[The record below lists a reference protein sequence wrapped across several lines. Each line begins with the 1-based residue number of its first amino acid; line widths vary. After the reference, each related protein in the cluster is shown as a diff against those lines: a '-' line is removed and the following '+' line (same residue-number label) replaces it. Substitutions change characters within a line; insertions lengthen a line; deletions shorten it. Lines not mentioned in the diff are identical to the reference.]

1 MRPEK
6 LVLSAFGPY
15 AGETV
20 IDLSKLGTSGLYL
33 ITGDTGAGKTTI
45 FDGIMYALYGRT
57 SGDDR
62 SGAMMRSRY
71 SSPDTAT
78 YAELFFQYRGKHYRV
93 RRNPGYMRPKKRGTG
108 MVEEKADAQLELPDG
123 TVIAGISNVNRE
135 IQGIIGLDDRQFAGI
150 AMIPQGE
157 FRKLL
162 YASTDERIKIFRQLF
177 HTELF
182 SDFQRELKNR
192 EMKLRRENEDLH
204 TRIRQIADG
213 ADKRVLELPADPGC
227 EGGKDGGAA
236 DAAADIEPS
245 ETETAAAET
254 SEAAAAEA
262 VETIEK
268 AAAGDAPLEDMLS
281 AMDVLIE
288 ANEKNSEELTK
299 AKKKLDGE
307 ISELD
312 LVIEKGRRRDEHV
325 REREQALKDIEKWKA
340 SLETAEGIRQE
351 CQKKVK
357 DAADL
362 DRRAALMQDS
372 LGDYEK
378 LDELRSRIKRL
389 KSWGDEL
396 AVESEKLKEEEQKVA
411 AGIQRGQEREAAV
424 QGCEGRLS
432 EAFNAGTVLKK
443 EIQDLQ
449 QTVDSAEKVR
459 DLLEKRKLAVGRF
472 GKAQSAEKEGDR
484 RYEELYHG
492 FLESQAGIMAGELEE
507 GRPCPVCGSV
517 EHPAP
522 AVSKDG
528 GPEKADVEAARK
540 DLEGLRKALDRS
552 SREAAQVGGE
562 LSAAASDLNNRA
574 GALGLEAAVD
584 ISVPTSVGA
593 LVDEASE
600 IIKKK
605 KEEKDERAREF
616 RAAKAQVDELKELRD
631 SLPKL
636 RKKEADIRNS
646 IAGNQAESVK
656 NETEMKAAQDSAGQL
671 SGKLE
676 YPGKAEAEK
685 EIRRIQDLQGQL
697 RKAAEDADRRS
708 RDAEGEL
715 RKAEARL
722 GMLERALAD
731 LPAVDTEKE
740 TGRRQVLAARREWLD
755 GLAADLAGLVRGMA
769 SARRNSEQLIREE
782 SRNREQWKDV
792 KDLSD
797 TFSGS
802 VTGRDK
808 IQLETYVQMHYF
820 DRIIAR
826 ANTRFMVMSS
836 GQYEMKRRAAASDRK
851 SQAGLELDIID
862 HYNGTEREVN
872 TLSGGES
879 FMASLSLALGM
890 ADEIQASAG
899 GVQLDTM
906 FVDEGFGTL
915 SPEFLDH
922 AIQALGGL
930 AQGDRLVGI
939 ISHVAELRNRID
951 KQVIITKTPSQGSV
965 VNIIS

>member
-20 IDLSKLGTSGLYL
+20 IDLGKLGTSGLYL

-123 TVIAGISNVNRE
+123 TVVAGISNVNRE
-135 IQGIIGLDDRQFAGI
+135 IQSIIGLDDRQFAGI

-192 EMKLRRENEDLH
+192 ETKLRRENEDLH

-213 ADKRVLELPADPGC
+213 ADKRVIEIPAEPGC

-236 DAAADIEPS
+236 DDAADVELD

-254 SEAAAAEA
+254 HEADAAEA

-268 AAAGDAPLEDMLS
+268 AAAGDAPLEDMLT
-281 AMDVLIE
+281 AMDVLIG
-288 ANEKNSEELTK
+288 ANEKNSDELTE
-299 AKKKLDGE
+299 ARKKLDGE

-312 LVIEKGRRRDEHV
+312 LVIEKGRRRDEQV
-325 REREQALKDIEKWKA
+325 REKEQALKDIEKWKA

-351 CQKKVK
+351 CQKKVR

-362 DRRAALMQDS
+362 DRRAALLQDS
-372 LGDYEK
+372 FGDYEK
-378 LDELRSRIKRL
+378 LDGLRSRIKSL
-389 KSWGDEL
+389 KSRGDEL
-396 AVESEKLKEEEQKVA
+396 DGEAEKLKEEEKKIA
-411 AGIQRGQEREAAV
+411 ARILRGQDREAAV

-432 EAFNAGTVLKK
+432 EAFNAGTMLKK

-449 QTVDSAEKVR
+449 QAVDSAEKVG
-459 DLLEKRKLAVGRF
+459 DLMEKRRLAVGRF
-472 GKAQSAEKEGDR
+472 GRAQSAEKEGDR

-522 AVSKDG
+522 AVRKEG

-540 DLEGLRKALDRS
+540 DLETLRKALDQC

-574 GALGLEAAVD
+574 GGLGLGAVD
-584 ISVPTSVGA
+584 ISVPGSVD
-593 LVDEASE
+593 LLKKNASE
-600 IIKKK
+600 IIEKKK
-605 KEEKDERAREF
+605 AEKDDKARDF
-616 RAAKAQVDELKELRD
+616 KIAKGQVDELKELRD
-631 SLPKL
+631 TLPKL
-636 RKKEADIRNS
+636 REKQADIRNS
-646 IAGNQAESVK
+646 IARNQAESVK
-656 NETEMKAAQDSAGQL
+656 NETEMKGAQDSAEQL
-671 SGKLE
+671 AGKLE
-676 YPGKAEAEK
+676 FPGKAEAEK
-685 EIRRIQDLQGQL
+685 EIKRIQDLQSQL
-697 RKAAEDADRRS
+697 RKAAEDADKRS

-722 GMLERALAD
+722 GMLERALAR
-731 LPAVDTEKE
+731 LPVVDTEKE
-740 TGRRQVLAARREWLD
+740 TGRRQVLAARRERLD
-755 GLAADLAGLVRGMA
+755 GLAADLAGLVRGLA

-782 SRNREQWKDV
+782 SRNREQWKEV

-836 GQYEMKRRAAASDRK
+836 GRYELKRRVSASDRK

-915 SPEFLDH
+915 SPDFLDH

-930 AQGDRLVGI
+930 AQGNRLVGI

>member
-20 IDLSKLGTSGLYL
+20 IDLGKLGTSGLYL

-123 TVIAGISNVNRE
+123 TVVAGISNVNRE
-135 IQGIIGLDDRQFAGI
+135 IQSIIGLDDRQFAGI

-213 ADKRVLELPADPGC
+213 ADKRVIEIPAEPGC
-227 EGGKDGGAA
+227 ESGKDGGAA
-236 DAAADIEPS
+236 DDTADVELD
-245 ETETAAAET
+245 ETETAAAVT
-254 SEAAAAEA
+254 HEADAAEA

-268 AAAGDAPLEDMLS
+268 AAAGDAPLEDMLT
-281 AMDVLIE
+281 AMDVLIG
-288 ANEKNSEELTK
+288 ANEKNSDELTE
-299 AKKKLDGE
+299 ARKKLDSE

-312 LVIEKGRRRDEHV
+312 LVIEKGHRRDEQV
-325 REREQALKDIEKWKA
+325 REKEQALKDIEKWKA

-351 CQKKVK
+351 CQKKVR

-362 DRRAALMQDS
+362 DRRAALLQDS
-372 LGDYEK
+372 FGDYEK
-378 LDELRSRIKRL
+378 LDGLRSRIKRL
-389 KSWGDEL
+389 KSRCDEL
-396 AVESEKLKEEEQKVA
+396 DGEAEKLKEEEKKIA
-411 AGIQRGQEREAAV
+411 ARILRGQDREAAV

-432 EAFNAGTVLKK
+432 EAFNAGTMLKK
-443 EIQDLQ
+443 EIHDLQ
-449 QTVDSAEKVR
+449 QAVDSAEKVG
-459 DLLEKRKLAVGRF
+459 DLMEKRRLAVGRF
-472 GKAQSAEKEGDR
+472 GRAQSAEKEGDR

-522 AVSKDG
+522 AVRKEG

-540 DLEGLRKALDRS
+540 DLETLRKALDQC

-574 GALGLEAAVD
+574 GGLGLGAVD
-584 ISVPTSVGA
+584 ISVPGSVD
-593 LVDEASE
+593 LLIKNASE
-600 IIKKK
+600 IIEKKK
-605 KEEKDERAREF
+605 AEKDDKARDF
-616 RAAKAQVDELKELRD
+616 KIAKGQVDELKELRD
-631 SLPKL
+631 TLPKL
-636 RKKEADIRNS
+636 REKQADIRNS
-646 IAGNQAESVK
+646 IARNQAESVK
-656 NETEMKAAQDSAGQL
+656 NDTEMKGAQDSAEQL
-671 SGKLE
+671 AGKLE
-676 YPGKAEAEK
+676 FPGKAEAEK
-685 EIRRIQDLQGQL
+685 EIKRIQDLQSQL
-697 RKAAEDADRRS
+697 RKAVEDADKRS

-722 GMLERALAD
+722 GMLEGALAR
-731 LPAVDTEKE
+731 LPVVDTEKE
-740 TGRRQVLAARREWLD
+740 TGRRQVLAARRERLD
-755 GLAADLAGLVRGMA
+755 GLAADLAGLVRGLA

-782 SRNREQWKDV
+782 SRNREQWKEV

-820 DRIIAR
+820 DRIISR

-836 GQYEMKRRAAASDRK
+836 GQYELKRRASASDRK

-915 SPEFLDH
+915 SPDFLDH

-930 AQGDRLVGI
+930 AQGNRLVGI

>member
-93 RRNPGYMRPKKRGTG
+93 RRNPGYMRPKKRGMG

-123 TVIAGISNVNRE
+123 TVVAGISNVNRE
-135 IQGIIGLDDRQFAGI
+135 IQSIIGLDDRQFSGI

-204 TRIRQIADG
+204 TRIRQIGDG
-213 ADKRVLELPADPGC
+213 ADKRVIGIPAEPGC
-227 EGGKDGGAA
+227 EGGKDGGTA
-236 DAAADIEPS
+236 DAAADVGPD
-245 ETETAAAET
+245 ETEAAEAET
-254 SEAAAAEA
+254 YEADTAEA
-262 VETIEK
+262 VEAIEK
-268 AAAGDAPLEDMLS
+268 AAAGDAPLEDMLT
-281 AMDVLIE
+281 AMDVLIW
-288 ANEKNSEELTK
+288 ANEKNSDELTE
-299 AKKKLDGE
+299 ARKKMDGE

-312 LVIEKGRRRDEHV
+312 LVIEKGRRRDEQV
-325 REREQALKDIEKWKA
+325 REKEQALKDIEKWQA
-340 SLETAEGIRQE
+340 SLETAEGIRKE

-362 DRRAALMQDS
+362 DRRAALLQDS

-378 LDELRSRIKRL
+378 LDGLRSRIKRL
-389 KSWGDEL
+389 KSRGDEL
-396 AVESEKLKEEEQKVA
+396 AGESEKLKAEEKKA
-411 AGIQRGQEREAAV
+411 AARILRGQEREAAV

-432 EAFNAGTVLKK
+432 EALNAGTMLKK
-443 EIQDLQ
+443 EIQELQ
-449 QTVDSAEKVR
+449 QAVDSAGKVG
-459 DLLEKRKLAVGRF
+459 DLLEKRRLAVGRF
-472 GKAQSAEKEGDR
+472 GRAQSAEKEGDR
-484 RYEELYHG
+484 RYEKLYHG
-492 FLESQAGIMAGELEE
+492 FFESQAGIMAGELEE
-507 GRPCPVCGSV
+507 GRPCPVCGAV

-522 AVSKDG
+522 AVRKEG

-540 DLEGLRKALDRS
+540 DLEGLRKALDRC

-562 LSAAASDLNNRA
+562 LSAAASELNNKA

-584 ISVPTSVGA
+584 ISVPASVEA
-593 LVDEASE
+593 VISEASE
-600 IIKKK
+600 IINK
-605 KEEKDERAREF
+605 KEEEKVERVREYK
-616 RAAKAQVDELKELRD
+616 AAKAQVDELEKLRD
-631 SLPKL
+631 ILPKL
-636 RKKEADIRNS
+636 REKEADIRNS
-646 IAGNQAESVK
+646 IAGNRAESVK
-656 NETEMKAAQDSAGQL
+656 NETEMKGAQDSAEQL
-671 SGKLE
+671 AGKLE
-676 YPGKAEAEK
+676 YSGKAEAEK
-685 EIRRIQDLQGQL
+685 EIRRIQDLQSQL
-697 RKAAEDADRRS
+697 RKAAEDADKRS

-722 GMLERALAD
+722 GMLERALAR
-731 LPAVDTEKE
+731 LPVVDTDKE
-740 TGRRQVLAARREWLD
+740 TGRRQVLAARRERLE
-755 GLAADLAGLVRGMA
+755 GLAANLAGLVRGLA
-769 SARRNSEQLIREE
+769 SARRNSEKLIREE
-782 SRNREQWKDV
+782 SRNREQWKEV

-836 GQYEMKRRAAASDRK
+836 GQYELKRRAAASDRK

-930 AQGDRLVGI
+930 AQGNRLVGI

-951 KQVIITKTPSQGSV
+951 KQVVITKTPSQGSV

>member
-123 TVIAGISNVNRE
+123 TVISGISNVNRE
-135 IQGIIGLDDRQFAGI
+135 IQSIIGLDDRQFAGI

-204 TRIRQIADG
+204 TRLRQIADG
-213 ADKRVLELPADPGC
+213 ADKRVLELPADPGR

-288 ANEKNSEELTK
+288 ANEKNSKELTK

-307 ISELD
+307 ISDLD
-312 LVIEKGRRRDEHV
+312 LIIEKGRRRDGQV
-325 REREQALKDIEKWKA
+325 REREQALKDIEKCKT

-362 DRRAALMQDS
+362 DRRAALLQDS

-389 KSWGDEL
+389 KSRGDEL

-411 AGIQRGQEREAAV
+411 AGIQRGQKRETAV

-432 EAFNAGTVLKK
+432 EAFNAGTMLKK

-472 GKAQSAEKEGDR
+472 GMAQSAEKEGDR

-492 FLESQAGIMAGELEE
+492 FLESQAGIMAGELEK

-522 AVSKDG
+522 AVSKEG

-584 ISVPTSVGA
+584 ISVPASVGA

-631 SLPKL
+631 TLPKL
-636 RKKEADIRNS
+636 REKEADIRNT

-685 EIRRIQDLQGQL
+685 EIRRIQDLQNQL
-697 RKAAEDADRRS
+697 RKAAEDADKRS

-731 LPAVDTEKE
+731 LPVVDTEKE
-740 TGRRQVLAARREWLD
+740 TGRRQVLAARRERLD
-755 GLAADLAGLVRGMA
+755 GLAADLAGLIRGLA

>member
-123 TVIAGISNVNRE
+123 TVVAGISNVNRE

-204 TRIRQIADG
+204 TRLRQIADG

-236 DAAADIEPS
+236 DAAADIESS

-268 AAAGDAPLEDMLS
+268 AAAGDAPLEDMIS

-288 ANEKNSEELTK
+288 ANEKNSEELAK

-312 LVIEKGRRRDEHV
+312 LIIEKGRRRDGQV
-325 REREQALKDIEKWKA
+325 REREQALKDIEKWKT
-340 SLETAEGIRQE
+340 SLEAAEGLRKE

-362 DRRAALMQDS
+362 DRRAALLQDS

-389 KSWGDEL
+389 KSRGDEL

-432 EAFNAGTVLKK
+432 EAFNAGTMLKK
-443 EIQDLQ
+443 EVQDLQ

-522 AVSKDG
+522 AVNKEG

-584 ISVPTSVGA
+584 ISVPASIGA

-636 RKKEADIRNS
+636 RKKEADIRNT

-676 YPGKAEAEK
+676 YHGKAEAEK

-697 RKAAEDADRRS
+697 RKAAEDADKRS

-755 GLAADLAGLVRGMA
+755 GLAADLAGLVRGLA

>member
-20 IDLSKLGTSGLYL
+20 IDLGKLGTSGLYL

-123 TVIAGISNVNRE
+123 TVVAGISNVNRE
-135 IQGIIGLDDRQFAGI
+135 IQSIIGLDDRQFAGI

-213 ADKRVLELPADPGC
+213 ADKRVIEIPAEPGC
-227 EGGKDGGAA
+227 ESGKDGGAA
-236 DAAADIEPS
+236 DDAADVELD
-245 ETETAAAET
+245 ETETAAAVT
-254 SEAAAAEA
+254 HEADAAEA

-268 AAAGDAPLEDMLS
+268 AAAGDAPLEDMLT
-281 AMDVLIE
+281 AMDVLIG
-288 ANEKNSEELTK
+288 ANEKNSDELTE
-299 AKKKLDGE
+299 ARKKLDGE

-312 LVIEKGRRRDEHV
+312 LVIEKGRRRDEQI
-325 REREQALKDIEKWKA
+325 REKEQALKDIEKWKA

-351 CQKKVK
+351 CQKKVR

-362 DRRAALMQDS
+362 DRRAALLQDS
-372 LGDYEK
+372 FGDYEK
-378 LDELRSRIKRL
+378 LDGLRSSIKSL
-389 KSWGDEL
+389 KSRGDEL
-396 AVESEKLKEEEQKVA
+396 DGEAEKLKEEEKKIA
-411 AGIQRGQEREAAV
+411 ARILRGQDREAAV

-432 EAFNAGTVLKK
+432 EAFNAGTMLKK

-449 QTVDSAEKVR
+449 QAVDSAENVG
-459 DLLEKRKLAVGRF
+459 DLMEKRRLAVGRF
-472 GKAQSAEKEGDR
+472 GRAQSAEKEGDR

-522 AVSKDG
+522 AVRKEG

-540 DLEGLRKALDRS
+540 DLETLRKALDQC

-562 LSAAASDLNNRA
+562 LSAAASELNNRA
-574 GALGLEAAVD
+574 GGLGLGAVD
-584 ISVPTSVGA
+584 ISLPGSVD
-593 LVDEASE
+593 LLIKNASE
-600 IIKKK
+600 IIEKKK
-605 KEEKDERAREF
+605 AEKDDKARDF
-616 RAAKAQVDELKELRD
+616 KIAKGQVDELKELRD
-631 SLPKL
+631 TLPKL
-636 RKKEADIRNS
+636 REKQADIRNS
-646 IAGNQAESVK
+646 IARNQAESVK
-656 NETEMKAAQDSAGQL
+656 NETEMKGAQDSAEQL
-671 SGKLE
+671 AGKLE
-676 YPGKAEAEK
+676 FPGKAEAEK
-685 EIRRIQDLQGQL
+685 EIKRIQDLQSQL
-697 RKAAEDADRRS
+697 RKAAEDADKRS
-708 RDAEGEL
+708 RGAEGEL

-722 GMLERALAD
+722 GMLEGALAR
-731 LPAVDTEKE
+731 LPVVDTEKE
-740 TGRRQVLAARREWLD
+740 TGRRQVLAARRERLD
-755 GLAADLAGLVRGMA
+755 GLAADLAGLVRGLA
-769 SARRNSEQLIREE
+769 SARRNSEQLICEE
-782 SRNREQWKDV
+782 SRNREQWKEV

-836 GQYEMKRRAAASDRK
+836 GQYELKRRASASDRK

-899 GVQLDTM
+899 GVRLDTM

-915 SPEFLDH
+915 SPDFLDH

-930 AQGDRLVGI
+930 AQGNRLVGI

>member
-20 IDLSKLGTSGLYL
+20 IDLGKLGTSGLYL

-123 TVIAGISNVNRE
+123 TVVAGISNVNRE
-135 IQGIIGLDDRQFAGI
+135 IQSIIGLDDRQFAGI

-213 ADKRVLELPADPGC
+213 ADKRVIEIPAEPGC
-227 EGGKDGGAA
+227 ESGKDGGAA
-236 DAAADIEPS
+236 DDTADVELD
-245 ETETAAAET
+245 ETETAAAVT
-254 SEAAAAEA
+254 HEADAAEA

-268 AAAGDAPLEDMLS
+268 AAAGDAPLEDMLT
-281 AMDVLIE
+281 AMDVLIG
-288 ANEKNSEELTK
+288 ANEKNSDELTE
-299 AKKKLDGE
+299 ARKKLDGE

-312 LVIEKGRRRDEHV
+312 LVIEKGRRWDEQI
-325 REREQALKDIEKWKA
+325 REKEQALKDIEKWKA

-351 CQKKVK
+351 CQKKVR

-362 DRRAALMQDS
+362 DRRAALLQDS
-372 LGDYEK
+372 FGDYEK
-378 LDELRSRIKRL
+378 LDGLRSSIKSL
-389 KSWGDEL
+389 KSRGDEL
-396 AVESEKLKEEEQKVA
+396 DGEAENLKEEEKKIA
-411 AGIQRGQEREAAV
+411 ARILRGQDREAAV

-432 EAFNAGTVLKK
+432 EAFNAGTMLKK

-449 QTVDSAEKVR
+449 QAVDSAEKVG
-459 DLLEKRKLAVGRF
+459 DLMEKRRLAVGRF
-472 GKAQSAEKEGDR
+472 GRAQSAEKEGDR

-522 AVSKDG
+522 AVRKEG

-540 DLEGLRKALDRS
+540 DLETLRKALDQC

-574 GALGLEAAVD
+574 GGLGLGAVD
-584 ISVPTSVGA
+584 ISVPGSVD
-593 LVDEASE
+593 LLIKNASE
-600 IIKKK
+600 IIEKKK
-605 KEEKDERAREF
+605 AEKDDKTRDF
-616 RAAKAQVDELKELRD
+616 KIAKGQVDELKELRD
-631 SLPKL
+631 TLPKL
-636 RKKEADIRNS
+636 REKQADIRNS
-646 IAGNQAESVK
+646 IARNQAESVK
-656 NETEMKAAQDSAGQL
+656 NETEMKGAQDSAEQL
-671 SGKLE
+671 AGKLE
-676 YPGKAEAEK
+676 FPGKAEAEK
-685 EIRRIQDLQGQL
+685 EIKRIQDLQSQL
-697 RKAAEDADRRS
+697 RKAAEDADKRS

-722 GMLERALAD
+722 GMLEGALAR
-731 LPAVDTEKE
+731 LPVVDTEKE
-740 TGRRQVLAARREWLD
+740 TGRRQVLAARRERLD
-755 GLAADLAGLVRGMA
+755 GLAADLAGLVRGLA

-782 SRNREQWKDV
+782 SRNREQWKEV

-820 DRIIAR
+820 DRIISR

-836 GQYEMKRRAAASDRK
+836 GQYELKRRASASDRK

-915 SPEFLDH
+915 SPDFLDH

-930 AQGDRLVGI
+930 AQGNRLVGI

>member
-1 MRPEK
+1 M
-6 LVLSAFGPY
+6 
-15 AGETV
+15 
-20 IDLSKLGTSGLYL
+20 
-33 ITGDTGAGKTTI
+33 
-45 FDGIMYALYGRT
+45 
-57 SGDDR
+57 
-62 SGAMMRSRY
+62 
-71 SSPDTAT
+71 
-78 YAELFFQYRGKHYRV
+78 
-93 RRNPGYMRPKKRGTG
+93 
-108 MVEEKADAQLELPDG
+108 
-123 TVIAGISNVNRE
+123 
-135 IQGIIGLDDRQFAGI
+135 
-150 AMIPQGE
+150 
-157 FRKLL
+157 
-162 YASTDERIKIFRQLF
+162 
-177 HTELF
+177 
-182 SDFQRELKNR
+182 
-192 EMKLRRENEDLH
+192 
-204 TRIRQIADG
+204 
-213 ADKRVLELPADPGC
+213 
-227 EGGKDGGAA
+227 
-236 DAAADIEPS
+236 
-245 ETETAAAET
+245 
-254 SEAAAAEA
+254 
-262 VETIEK
+262 
-268 AAAGDAPLEDMLS
+268 
-281 AMDVLIE
+281 
-288 ANEKNSEELTK
+288 
-299 AKKKLDGE
+299 
-307 ISELD
+307 
-312 LVIEKGRRRDEHV
+312 
-325 REREQALKDIEKWKA
+325 
-340 SLETAEGIRQE
+340 
-351 CQKKVK
+351 
-357 DAADL
+357 
-362 DRRAALMQDS
+362 
-372 LGDYEK
+372 
-378 LDELRSRIKRL
+378 
-389 KSWGDEL
+389 
-396 AVESEKLKEEEQKVA
+396 ESEKLKEEEQKVA

-432 EAFNAGTVLKK
+432 EAFNAGTMLKK

-522 AVSKDG
+522 AVSKEG

-584 ISVPTSVGA
+584 ISVPASVGA

-636 RKKEADIRNS
+636 RKKEADIRNT

-676 YPGKAEAEK
+676 YHGKAEAEK

-697 RKAAEDADRRS
+697 RKAAEDADKRS

>member
-123 TVIAGISNVNRE
+123 TVVAGISNVNRE
-135 IQGIIGLDDRQFAGI
+135 IQSIIGLDDRQFAGI

-213 ADKRVLELPADPGC
+213 ADKRVIGIPAEPGC

-236 DAAADIEPS
+236 DAAADVEPD
-245 ETETAAAET
+245 ETEAADAET
-254 SEAAAAEA
+254 YEADTAEV

-268 AAAGDAPLEDMLS
+268 AAAGDAPLEDMLT
-281 AMDVLIE
+281 AMDVLIA
-288 ANEKNSEELTK
+288 ANEENSGRLEK
-299 AKKKLDGE
+299 ARKKLDGE

-312 LVIEKGRRRDEHV
+312 LVIEKGRRRDEQV
-325 REREQALKDIEKWKA
+325 REKEQALKDIEKWKA
-340 SLETAEGIRQE
+340 SLETAEGIRKE

-357 DAADL
+357 DVADL
-362 DRRAALMQDS
+362 DRRAALLQDS

-378 LDELRSRIKRL
+378 LDGLRSRIKRL
-389 KSWGDEL
+389 KSRGDEL
-396 AVESEKLKEEEQKVA
+396 AGESEKLKEEEQEVA
-411 AGIQRGQEREAAV
+411 AGIQRGQDREAAV

-432 EAFNAGTVLKK
+432 EAFNAGTMLKK

-449 QTVDSAEKVR
+449 QAVDSAEKVGN
-459 DLLEKRKLAVGRF
+459 LMEKRKLAVGRF
-472 GKAQSAEKEGDR
+472 GRAQSLEKEGDR

-522 AVSKDG
+522 AVRKEG

-540 DLEGLRKALDRS
+540 DLEGLRKALDRC

-562 LSAAASDLNNRA
+562 LSAAAFDLNNRA

-584 ISVPTSVGA
+584 ISVPASVEA
-593 LVDEASE
+593 VISEASE
-600 IIKKK
+600 IINK
-605 KEEKDERAREF
+605 KEEEKAERVREYK
-616 RAAKAQVDELKELRD
+616 AAKTQVDELEKLRD
-631 SLPKL
+631 TLPKL
-636 RKKEADIRNS
+636 REKQADIRNS
-646 IAGNQAESVK
+646 IARNQAESVK
-656 NETEMKAAQDSAGQL
+656 NDTEMKGAQDSAEQL

-685 EIRRIQDLQGQL
+685 EIRRIQDLQSRL
-697 RKAAEDADRRS
+697 RKAAEDADKRS

-722 GMLERALAD
+722 GMLERALAR
-731 LPAVDTEKE
+731 LPVVDTDKE
-740 TGRRQVLAARREWLD
+740 TGRRQVLAARRERLE
-755 GLAADLAGLVRGMA
+755 GLAADLAGLVRGLA
-769 SARRNSEQLIREE
+769 SARRNGEKLIREE
-782 SRNREQWKDV
+782 SRNREQWKEV

-836 GQYEMKRRAAASDRK
+836 GQYELKRRAAASDRK

-915 SPEFLDH
+915 SPDFLDH

-930 AQGDRLVGI
+930 AQGNRLVGI

-951 KQVIITKTPSQGSV
+951 KQVVITKTPSQGSV
-965 VNIIS
+965 VRIIN

>member
-123 TVIAGISNVNRE
+123 TVIAGISNVSRE

-204 TRIRQIADG
+204 TRLRQIADG

-262 VETIEK
+262 VGTIEK

-312 LVIEKGRRRDEHV
+312 LIIEKGRRRDGQV
-325 REREQALKDIEKWKA
+325 REREQALKDIEKWKM
-340 SLETAEGIRQE
+340 SLEAAEGLRKE

-362 DRRAALMQDS
+362 DRRAALLQDS

-389 KSWGDEL
+389 KSRGDEL
-396 AVESEKLKEEEQKVA
+396 AVESEKLKEEEQNVA

-432 EAFNAGTVLKK
+432 EAFNAGTMLKK

-459 DLLEKRKLAVGRF
+459 DLLEKRKLAVERF

-522 AVSKDG
+522 AVSKEG
-528 GPEKADVEAARK
+528 GPEKADVAAARK

-584 ISVPTSVGA
+584 VSVPASVGT

-697 RKAAEDADRRS
+697 RKAAEDADKRS

-731 LPAVDTEKE
+731 LPVVDTEKE

-755 GLAADLAGLVRGMA
+755 GLAADLAGLVRGLA